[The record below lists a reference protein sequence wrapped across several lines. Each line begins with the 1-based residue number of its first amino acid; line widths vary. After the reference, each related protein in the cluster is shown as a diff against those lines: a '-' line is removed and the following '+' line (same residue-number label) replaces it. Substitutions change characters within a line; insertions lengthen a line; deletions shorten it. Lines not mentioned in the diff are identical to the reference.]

1 MDIRW
6 LVKVCEREARM
17 LLAFLHLSPSD
28 GASGRSRHTFDP
40 RSQVKTD
47 TKGSVHYEAWRQPH
61 DETTRMSNEPDDEP
75 RDVLTKPKILPIE
88 IKWER
93 IEPARANRLER
104 YVISAVDYQR
114 LLDAVKRE

>member
-1 MDIRW
+1 
-6 LVKVCEREARM
+6 M

-75 RDVLTKPKILPIE
+75 LDVLTKPKILPIE

-93 IEPARANRLER
+93 MER
-104 YVISAVDYQR
+104 DVRVQNAESR
-114 LLDAVKRE
+114 RECRDGENGEN